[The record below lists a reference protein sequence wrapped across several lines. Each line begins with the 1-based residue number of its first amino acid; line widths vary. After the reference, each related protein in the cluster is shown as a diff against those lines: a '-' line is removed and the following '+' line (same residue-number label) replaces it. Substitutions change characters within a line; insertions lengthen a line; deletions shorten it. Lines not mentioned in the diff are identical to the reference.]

1 VATTLGTGLT
11 GRSSYWEVSR
21 APRYSLVF
29 ALPLLV
35 VYQVL
40 AILEPAGR
48 QGALRNGADVVLESL
63 FIALAGRQ
71 GPLLFMICLI
81 AGGLWLVVR
90 DMRRRG
96 GGGGLRGAVFLLML
110 GESIALALGFG
121 IAVAALTSQVVRPP
135 AMIGAAHVEALN
147 GWSRLM
153 LSVGAGIYE
162 ELLFR
167 VVLVAA
173 LAWIGHTVLG
183 WRPTIAGVWATLLGA
198 MLFSAAH
205 YVGPYGDQLTL
216 YSFVFRFIAGVF
228 FSALYLL
235 RGFGITAW
243 THALY
248 DLFLFA
254 AAP

>member
-1 VATTLGTGLT
+1 MATTPRTGFT
-11 GRSSYWEVSR
+11 GPGSYWEASR

-29 ALPLLV
+29 ALPLLLL
-35 VYQVL
+35 YQIL
-40 AILEPAGR
+40 ATLEPAGR
-48 QGALRNGADVVLESL
+48 QGSLRNGADVILESL

-81 AGGLWLVVR
+81 AAGLWLVAR
-90 DMRRRG
+90 DMRRHG
-96 GGGGLRGAVFLLML
+96 GRLRGTVFALML
-110 GESIALALGFG
+110 VESSALALGFG
-121 IAVAALTSQVVRPP
+121 IAVAALTSQFVRPP
-135 AMIGAAHVEALN
+135 AMIPAAQVNTLDW
-147 GWSRLM
+147 WSRLM

-173 LAWIGHTVLG
+173 LAWIGQAVLG
-183 WRPTIAGVWATLLGA
+183 WRPVVAGLWATLLGA

-205 YVGPYGDQLTL
+205 YIGPYGDRLML
-216 YSFVFRFIAGVF
+216 YAFVFRMIAGVF
-228 FSALYLL
+228 FSGLYLL

-248 DLFLFA
+248 DLFLFL
-254 AAP
+254 APH

>member
-1 VATTLGTGLT
+1 MTAPG
-11 GRSSYWEVSR
+11 SYWEVSR

-35 VYQVL
+35 LYQIL
-40 AILEPAGR
+40 ATLEPAGR

-96 GGGGLRGAVFLLML
+96 GGGRLRGAVFALML
-110 GESIALALGFG
+110 GESTALALGFG
-121 IAVAALTSQVVRPP
+121 IVVAALTSQVVRPP
-135 AMIGAAHVEALN
+135 AMLGPAQVDALD
-147 GWSRLM
+147 GWTRLM

-173 LAWIGHTVLG
+173 LAWIGHAVLG
-183 WRPTIAGVWATLLGA
+183 WRATVAGMWATLLGA
-198 MLFSAAH
+198 ILFSAAH
-205 YVGPYGDQLTL
+205 YVGPYGDRLTL
-216 YSFVFRFIAGVF
+216 YSFVFRMIAGVF

>member
-1 VATTLGTGLT
+1 MATTP
-11 GRSSYWEVSR
+11 RSGFTRPGSYWQVSR
-21 APRYSLVF
+21 APRYSLLF

-35 VYQVL
+35 IYQVL
-40 AILEPAGR
+40 ATLEPAGR
-48 QGALRNGADVVLESL
+48 EGVLRNGADVILESL

-71 GPLLFMICLI
+71 GPLVFMFCLI
-81 AGGLWLVVR
+81 AGSLWLVARDVR
-90 DMRRRG
+90 RHG
-96 GGGGLRGAVFLLML
+96 GRLRGSVFARML
-110 GESIALALGFG
+110 AESTALAVGFG
-121 IAVAALTSQVVRPP
+121 FAAAALTSQLVSPP
-135 AMIGAAHVEALN
+135 ALLGPAQVQTLDW
-147 GWSRLM
+147 WSRVM

-173 LAWIGHTVLG
+173 LAWIGHAVLG
-183 WRPTIAGVWATLLGA
+183 WRPAVAGVWATLLGA

-205 YVGPYGDQLTL
+205 YVGPYGDRLTL
-216 YSFVFRFIAGVF
+216 YSFVFRLVAGVF

-248 DLFLFA
+248 DVLLLA
-254 AAP
+254 TTPP

>member
-1 VATTLGTGLT
+1 MATTPRTGFT
-11 GRSSYWEVSR
+11 RQGSYWEVSR
-21 APRYSLVF
+21 APRYSLLF

-35 VYQVL
+35 LYQIL
-40 AILEPAGR
+40 AMLEPMGR
-48 QGALRNGADVVLESL
+48 QGSLRNGADVILESL
-63 FIALAGRQ
+63 FVALAGRQ

-96 GGGGLRGAVFLLML
+96 GRLRGTVFTLML
-110 GESIALALGFG
+110 AESTVLALGFG
-121 IAVAALTSQVVRPP
+121 IAVGALTSQFVRPP
-135 AMIGAAHVEALN
+135 ALIAPAQLETLDW
-147 GWSRLM
+147 WSRLM

-173 LAWIGHTVLG
+173 LAWIGHAVLG
-183 WRPTIAGVWATLLGA
+183 WRPAIAGVWATLLGA

-205 YVGPYGDQLTL
+205 YVGPYGDRLTL
-216 YSFVFRFIAGVF
+216 YSFVFRMIAGVF

-248 DLFLFA
+248 DLFLLV
-254 AAP
+254 APH

>member
-1 VATTLGTGLT
+1 MASALGTGFT
-11 GRSSYWEVSR
+11 RPGSYWELSR

-29 ALPLLV
+29 ALPLLLL
-35 VYQVL
+35 YQIL
-40 AILEPAGR
+40 AILEPVGR
-48 QGALRNGADVVLESL
+48 EGSLRNGADVILESL

-71 GPLLFMICLI
+71 GPLLFMLCLI

-96 GGGGLRGAVFLLML
+96 SRLRGAVFALML
-110 GESIALALGFG
+110 VESTVLALGFG
-121 IAVAALTSQVVRPP
+121 IAVAALTSQFVRPP
-135 AMIGAAHVEALN
+135 LLIGTQVETLDW
-147 GWSRLM
+147 WSRLM

-173 LAWIGHTVLG
+173 LAWIGHAVLG
-183 WRPTIAGVWATLLGA
+183 WRPTIAGLWATLLGA

-205 YVGPYGDQLTL
+205 YVGPYGDRLTL
-216 YSFVFRFIAGVF
+216 YSFVFRMIAGVF

-248 DLFLFA
+248 DLFLLA
-254 AAP
+254 AAPP

>member
-1 VATTLGTGLT
+1 MAATLRTGLT
-11 GRSSYWEVSR
+11 GPGSYWEVSR

-29 ALPLLV
+29 ALPLLLL
-35 VYQVL
+35 YQIL
-40 AILEPAGR
+40 ATLEPAGR
-48 QGALRNGADVVLESL
+48 QGSLRNGADVILESL

-81 AGGLWLVVR
+81 AGSLWLVAR

-96 GGGGLRGAVFLLML
+96 GRLRGTVFALML
-110 GESIALALGFG
+110 AESTALALGFG
-121 IAVAALTSQVVRPP
+121 IAVAALTSQLVRPP
-135 AMIGAAHVEALN
+135 VMIGPAQVDTFDW
-147 GWSRLM
+147 WSRLM

-167 VVLVAA
+167 VALVAA
-173 LAWIGHTVLG
+173 LAWIGQALLG
-183 WRPTIAGVWATLLGA
+183 WRPVLAGAWATLLGA

-205 YVGPYGDQLTL
+205 YVGPYGDPLTL
-216 YSFVFRFIAGVF
+216 YSFVFRMIAGVF

-248 DLFLFA
+248 DLILLV
-254 AAP
+254 APH